1 VSRKKNGLLFLFVT
15 SNSQTP
21 NLVKKLL
28 FIALVAMPLI
38 SSSQTYRKIFLA
50 FDLGVPFGQ
59 NSGIGSISIEPSYR
73 INDKMSA
80 GFRIKHNGLVSMTGG
95 SNPFV
100 ASLGVSYQYYLPVK
114 YRVFVGG
121 GLAVFNPSNNFL
133 VGNTDTMN
141 ERNRLGFFPRIG
153 IDLGHFRLMAEYN
166 YVGNMT
172 EYINTSGNGGIPGG
186 YFKSIEKNYFNL
198 KFGFFIGGGKK

>member
-1 VSRKKNGLLFLFVT
+1 M
-15 SNSQTP
+15 
-21 NLVKKLL
+21 KKLL
-28 FIALVAMPLI
+28 LVALVAMPLI
-38 SSSQTYRKIFLA
+38 SSSQTYRKIFLG
-50 FDLGVPFGQ
+50 FDLGAPLGK

-80 GFRIKHNGLVSMTGG
+80 GFRIEHNGLVSMTGG

-133 VGNTDTMN
+133 VGNTDTKS

-153 IDLGHFRLMAEYN
+153 VEFNHFRFMVEYN
-166 YVGNMT
+166 FVGNMT
-172 EYINTSGNGGIPGG
+172 EYVSTFGNNGIQGGN
-186 YFKSIEKNYFNL
+186 FVTVDKSYINL
-198 KFGFFIGGGKK
+198 KMGYFIGGGKKK